1 MNKYDLSGA
10 AWRKSSHSNADR
22 NCVEVAFLGDGSV
35 AVRDSKDSGN
45 GPALIFTSSE
55 WAAFMGGVIDGEFQR
70 P

>member
-1 MNKYDLSGA
+1 MKEYDFSDA
-10 AWRKSSHSNADR
+10 IWRKSSHSNAER

-45 GPALIFTSSE
+45 GPTLIFTPGE
-55 WAAFMGGVIDGEFQR
+55 WTAFMGGVIDGEFQR